1 MKLLADENVRRRL
14 VQWLQGLGHDVVTAP
29 KGFKNSRL
37 VELCKKEGRALLT
50 NDTDFLNTALYPPA
64 SSPGKIVL
72 RVFPDTLAGQ
82 QASLSL
88 LLSKIKKGDL
98 SGKLIELQ
106 RDKFEIH
113 SK

>member
-1 MKLLADENVRRRL
+1 M
-14 VQWLQGLGHDVVTAP
+14 QWLKELGHDVVIAP

-37 VELCKKEGRALLT
+37 VELCRTEGRVLLT

-72 RVFPDTLAGQ
+72 RVFPDALAEQ
-82 QASLSL
+82 QTSLSL
-88 LLSKIKKGDL
+88 LLSRMKEAEV

-106 RDKFEIH
+106 RDNFEIH
-113 SK
+113 SQ